1 MMKELMILLFI
12 HTASAVIHSLKFN
25 LMISS
30 GVPNAPEYLIMVN
43 VDDVLSAYYD
53 TNTKTPEPRQHWV
66 TEMMETDSEQWE
78 MFTARGPIYQYYLA
92 EDTKNFY
99 HQQPGG
105 VHVIQQITG
114 CEWDDETEKINGFTT
129 FGYNGEDFIAFDKD
143 SETWIALTPEAELA
157 KQDLK
162 TRTEVYKLFHTV
174 TCPRILKNCL
184 KHAESFL
191 NRKVLPSV
199 SLLQT
204 TPSSPVSCHATGFY
218 PNKAMMFWRKD
229 GEEIHEGVV
238 HRDMLL
244 NQDGSF
250 QIHIDL
256 NISSVT
262 PEDWRRY
269 DCVFQLSGNEKE
281 VVIGLKKSLIST
293 NWGKSKMKN
302 DEAKTCDDLRRKG

>member
-1 MMKELMILLFI
+1 M
-12 HTASAVIHSLKFN
+12 
-25 LMISS
+25 
-30 GVPNAPEYLIMVN
+30 
-43 VDDVLSAYYD
+43 
-53 TNTKTPEPRQHWV
+53 
-66 TEMMETDSEQWE
+66 
-78 MFTARGPIYQYYLA
+78 
-92 EDTKNFY
+92 
-99 HQQPGG
+99 
-105 VHVIQQITG
+105 
-114 CEWDDETEKINGFTT
+114 NGFTT

-162 TRTEVYKLFHTV
+162 TRTEEYKLFHTV
-174 TCPRILKNCL
+174 TCPSILKNCL

-250 QIHIDL
+250 QFHIDL

-269 DCVFQLSGNEKE
+269 DCVFQLSGNKEE

-302 DEAKTCDDLRRKG
+302 NEVNTTPIVVAVVVLLVLIVIGAIGFTVYKKKKEKPLTSSPETDCELSERLNSQTIQDPAHSVDTT